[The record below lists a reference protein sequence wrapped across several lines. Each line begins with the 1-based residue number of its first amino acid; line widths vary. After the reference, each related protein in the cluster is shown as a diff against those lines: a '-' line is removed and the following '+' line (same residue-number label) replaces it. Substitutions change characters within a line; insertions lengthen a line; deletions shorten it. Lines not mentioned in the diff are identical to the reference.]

1 MKMRSIRAIFRR
13 GGQQNQKTDN
23 HQQQQQQQQT
33 PEELS
38 RASSVSSLN
47 AEQKQ
52 AKGAFSK
59 IRKGV
64 SKERID
70 GDGKRNNDKKTG
82 EQNINGPPDRPIWHN
97 HKIFKITQFS
107 GITKNNNKIPIED
120 DGYTKE
126 SLLQELQEMAEEK
139 SKLAL
144 QLGEKNG
151 QLSVLKSEISKLK
164 VMCYNSVNNWSGY
177 N

>member
-13 GGQQNQKTDN
+13 GGQQNQKGEG
-23 HQQQQQQQQT
+23 QQQQQQT

-64 SKERID
+64 SKEKID
-70 GDGKRNNDKKTG
+70 GDGNKKNNDKK
-82 EQNINGPPDRPIWHN
+82 
-97 HKIFKITQFS
+97 
-107 GITKNNNKIPIED
+107 
-120 DGYTKE
+120 GY
-126 SLLQELQEMAEEK
+126 LLY
-139 SKLAL
+139 
-144 QLGEKNG
+144 G
-151 QLSVLKSEISKLK
+151 QLAHPI
-164 VMCYNSVNNWSGY
+164 
-177 N
+177 